1 MKNRTETAIKILGE
15 LVSFKTLSGQSN
27 LEMIGYVEGYL
38 RDKGISAHLSYDETG
53 KRANIHALIGPLVDG
68 GVVLNGHTDVV
79 PVEGQLWTSNPFVLR
94 EDQGRLFGRGAV
106 DMKGFLAC
114 MLASIPAWKAKP
126 LKVPIQISMCYD
138 EENGGFGAPVLVANM
153 EQTAPRPAVAI
164 VGEPTRMKIFAGH
177 KGGFEMRTTV
187 SGFEAH
193 ASDPRKGVSAI
204 SYAVKFIS
212 YLDKIAADLAQN
224 ASADSA
230 FDPSYTTI
238 NTGTIHGGAA
248 RNIIAGTCVFDWEL
262 RPIPSDN
269 GDALIDQIRAFAESE
284 LLPAMQKTSP
294 NAKIETEMLARV
306 PALDQAAAQ
315 AASTLLREITGL
327 NSTSVVAF
335 ATDAGHFCN
344 AGISTAVFG
353 PGSIEQAHKP
363 DEFIEISEIEACL
376 DFLDQLGDRLCQ

>member
-1 MKNRTETAIKILGE
+1 MKNRTQTAIKILGE

-27 LEMIGYVEGYL
+27 LEIISYVEGHL
-38 RDKGISAHLSYDETG
+38 RDEGIPAHLSYDETG
-53 KRANIHALIGPLVDG
+53 KRANIHAYIGPSVDG

-79 PVEGQLWTSNPFVLR
+79 PAEGQAWSSDPFILR

-126 LKVPIQISMCYD
+126 LKVPIHISMCYD
-138 EENGGFGAPVLVANM
+138 EEIGGFGAPVLVADM
-153 EQTAPRPAVAI
+153 EQTPPRPAIAI
-164 VGEPTRMKIFAGH
+164 VGEPTNMKIITGH

-204 SYAVKFIS
+204 STAVKFIS
-212 YLDKIAADLAQN
+212 YLDKVAANLAQN
-224 ASADSA
+224 AHADSA
-230 FDPSYTTI
+230 FDPPYTTI
-238 NTGTIHGGAA
+238 NTGTIHGGTA

-262 RPIPSDN
+262 RPIPEDN
-269 GDALIDQIRAFAESE
+269 GDALIEKIQAYAELE
-284 LLPAMQKTSP
+284 LLPAMQEVYP
-294 NAKIETEMLARV
+294 NAKIETEMQARV
-306 PALDQAAAQ
+306 PALDQTTAQ
-315 AASTLLREITGL
+315 AASTLLREITNL
-327 NSTSVVAF
+327 NSTNVVAF

-376 DFLDQLGDRLCQ
+376 GLLDQLGDRLCQ